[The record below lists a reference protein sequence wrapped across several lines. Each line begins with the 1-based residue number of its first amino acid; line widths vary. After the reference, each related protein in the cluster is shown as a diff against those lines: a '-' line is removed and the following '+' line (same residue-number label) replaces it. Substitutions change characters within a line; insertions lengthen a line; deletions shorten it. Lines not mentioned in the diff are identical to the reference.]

1 MKYFLTFV
9 KLPKVYMQ
17 VNAGNKTQAIAPYA
31 KYRNDIIANTE
42 NDLVFSFKDA
52 VSFQEKWKEI
62 NINDLQF
69 HANTKKKFK
78 VTSAADGSVEYYEMI
93 QEDLDKM
100 LLARFLG
107 SMFYSIPRGT
117 SKARYLGKKVKKEQV
132 LLYSIEIVSKIPLML
147 DGPKAEPEVIQ
158 ESETKEIEVEVV

>member
-1 MKYFLTFV
+1 MRYFLTFA
-9 KLPKVYMQ
+9 KWPKVYMQ

-52 VSFQEKWKEI
+52 VSFKEKWRKI
-62 NINDLQF
+62 GLNDLQLVP
-69 HANTKKKFK
+69 NTEKKFK
-78 VTSAADGSVEYYEMI
+78 VTAADGSVEYFEMI
-93 QEDLDKM
+93 QENLDKM
-100 LLARFLG
+100 LLDRYAG

-117 SKARYLGKKVKKEQV
+117 SKARYLGKKVRKEQV

-158 ESETKEIEVEVV
+158 ESETKDIEVEVL

>member
-1 MKYFLTFV
+1 MKYFLTFA
-9 KLPKVYMQ
+9 KWPRVYMQ

-52 VSFQEKWKEI
+52 ISFQDNWKDI
-62 NINDLQF
+62 GVLDLQF

-78 VTSAADGSVEYYEMI
+78 VTSAFDGSVEYFEMI

-100 LLARFLG
+100 LIARFPG

-117 SKARYLGKKVKKEQV
+117 SKARYLGKKVRKEQV

-147 DGPKAEPEVIQ
+147 DGPKAEPKVIQ
-158 ESETKEIEVEVV
+158 ESETKDIEVEIV

>member
-1 MKYFLTFV
+1 MKYFLSFA
-9 KLPKVYMQ
+9 KWPKVYMQ

-42 NDLVFSFKDA
+42 NDLVFSFKEA
-52 VSFQEKWKEI
+52 MLFQSKWNQV
-62 NINDLQF
+62 NIKDLQF

-78 VTSAADGSVEYYEMI
+78 VTAADGSVEYFEMI
-93 QEDLDKM
+93 QEDLDEM
-100 LLARFLG
+100 LLARHPG

-117 SKARYLGKKVKKEQV
+117 SKARYLGKKVRKEQV

-158 ESETKEIEVEVV
+158 ESETKDIEVEVL